1 MEYDNNVSFRFDSD
15 HFNEIVFF
23 SALPRHPALAHW
35 CVEVWLYRAP
45 SIQLPVMVSHGFDPM
60 VIVQS
65 HSHSLQT
72 QKCARDSVWQIRC
85 LDIGT
90 LSHKPK
96 SHLQISKQNHH
107 YHGSLHNWHVFAKYN
122 CWFSKYKVQM
132 PQTHNLHYYLPNQF
146 WWNANLMEFKCGILR
161 TQYQMRFIHHQIT
174 HVSLRIFEYFNIQL
188 ENWLFKKKR
197 LLRWP
202 TVKIK
207 LMPAISFSISFG
219 IRSAIFKRLKL
230 LSIYNSQMG

>member
-1 MEYDNNVSFRFDSD
+1 
-15 HFNEIVFF
+15 
-23 SALPRHPALAHW
+23 
-35 CVEVWLYRAP
+35 
-45 SIQLPVMVSHGFDPM
+45 MVSHGFDPM

-96 SHLQISKQNHH
+96 SHLQIYQNRIIIITVVCITGI
-107 YHGSLHNWHVFAKYN
+107 YLSNTIVDFQA
-122 CWFSKYKVQM
+122 KYKVQM

-146 WWNANLMEFKCGILR
+146 GWNANLMEFKCGILR

-230 LSIYNSQMG
+230 LSIYNSHMG